1 VNAVDLVKDLVKT
14 STPGQPV
21 LITQSKGQHMARFP
35 SLPEQPHLSDVFRQ
49 FGRGVW
55 PLCELHD
62 IVLRGESEWSVA
74 ERELMAAYVSGLNA
88 CQFCHGS
95 HRMVAELHGIDAK
108 VLEGLMDDNGPGRVG
123 PRLAPVLAYLRKLTQ
138 SPARMTDADAQ
149 AVFAQGV
156 SEQALF
162 DAITICALFNFM
174 NRIVEGCGVVKNETN
189 LAVSRAR
196 HESDLDNPEP
206 YRTFARQLG
215 LAP

>member
-1 VNAVDLVKDLVKT
+1 
-14 STPGQPV
+14 
-21 LITQSKGQHMARFP
+21 MARFP

-74 ERELMAAYVSGLNA
+74 ERELMAAFVSGLND

-95 HRMVAELHGIDAK
+95 HRMIAELHGIDPA
-108 VLEGLMDDNGPGRVG
+108 VLEGLLEDSGAERAG

-138 SPARMTDADAQ
+138 TPARMTDADAQ
-149 AVFAQGV
+149 AVFAQGI
-156 SEQALF
+156 SEQALY

-174 NRIVEGCGVVKNETN
+174 NRIVEGCGVVKNEAN
-189 LAVSRAR
+189 LAASRSR
-196 HESDLDNPEP
+196 HESDLANPEP

-215 LAP
+215 LEPQR